1 MKVALPELSAA
12 KIAPW
17 LMILIAT
24 AYFLF
29 LIGTW
34 MQFQSDRAIRD
45 EKFDA
50 LLDSVSPKPAEP
62 DGE

>member
-1 MKVALPELSAA
+1 MKLVLPELNAA
-12 KIAPW
+12 KVAPW
-17 LMILIAT
+17 LMLMIAA

-34 MQFQSDRAIRD
+34 MQFQSDRAVRD

-50 LLDSVSPKPAEP
+50 LLDSVTPKPAEP